1 MPNNCYVYE
10 ILNDQENSKKQLGR
24 VKTKKPIIIYE
35 ETIKKKRGRLVRAER
50 AGYYTRD
57 WASLPARSCS
67 QANKPSQLLC
77 KRAPNANVT
86 FSLCKR
92 ARNPQTKERIGEL
105 HLRKRER
112 GNTPASRWK
121 RTREIEI
128 DDEARHSILSSRD
141 IVSWPLR

>member
-1 MPNNCYVYE
+1 MMPNNCYVYE

-105 HLRKRER
+105 HLRKKERER
-112 GNTPASRWK
+112 GNTPASR
-121 RTREIEI
+121 
-128 DDEARHSILSSRD
+128 
-141 IVSWPLR
+141 

>member
-1 MPNNCYVYE
+1 MIPNNCYVYE

-112 GNTPASRWK
+112 ERDGIRQLPGEK
-121 RTREIEI
+121 ERE
-128 DDEARHSILSSRD
+128 R
-141 IVSWPLR
+141 